1 MQAKKI
7 LFPTDFSTVS
17 DDALRF
23 AAMLARDTGATL
35 HIVHVEEPP
44 TAYGGGETYY
54 GVPEPDTGALN
65 RMLEA
70 VKPDDPKVAY
80 EQHLLIGNPA
90 DEVIE
95 YAKREQVDMIVMA
108 SHGRTGVLRFL
119 MGSVAERVVRE
130 APCPVVT
137 VKAHQTTL
145 PAGR

>member
-17 DDALRF
+17 DEALRF

-44 TAYGGGETYY
+44 TAYGGGEMYY
-54 GVPEPDTGALN
+54 GVPEPDTGALK

-70 VKPDDPKVAY
+70 VKPDDPKVAH

-137 VKAHQTTL
+137 VKAHQTAL
-145 PAGR
+145 AAGR